1 MDQQIQSALIGLASF
16 LGAVLMIVGIYIREK
31 ISDQRA
37 VCGYCNREEDARWKW
52 RHAVRWL
59 VVCLLLL
66 ETFHHARWTLLPQ
79 MVFGK
84 DYILP
89 DVGVAILGVVY
100 GVSLL
105 SHSRDMLFRRRSG
118 KTDSMPLE

>member
-1 MDQQIQSALIGLASF
+1 MDQQVQSAIISLASF
-16 LGAVLMIVGIYIREK
+16 SGAVLMCVGIYVREK
-31 ISDQRA
+31 ASDARA

-66 ETFHHARWTLLPQ
+66 EAFHHARWTLLPSV
-79 MVFGK
+79 MFGK

-89 DVGVAILGVVY
+89 DIGVAVLGVVY

-105 SHSRDMLFRRRSG
+105 SHSRDLLFRTRSG
-118 KTDSMPLE
+118 KTDNMPLE